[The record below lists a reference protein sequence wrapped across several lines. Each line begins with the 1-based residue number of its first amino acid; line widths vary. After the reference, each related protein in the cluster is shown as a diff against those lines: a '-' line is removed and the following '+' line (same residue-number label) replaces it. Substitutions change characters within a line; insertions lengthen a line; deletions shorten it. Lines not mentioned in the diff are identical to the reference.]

1 MRELHHA
8 QSCIYPEAD
17 CDCGLAERLAEE
29 LEADQERVLPADEQ
43 VISWAIHDDH
53 AQGNDEYEEPF

>member
-1 MRELHHA
+1 MRHA
-8 QSCIYPEAD
+8 ESCIYPEAD

-29 LEADQERVLPADEQ
+29 LGADQERAQPTEEQ

-53 AQGNDEYEEPF
+53 AEGNDDDLEEPF